1 MQQDKWVLMSREKQ
15 VRIKSAVIPR
25 RPWAKPPVTSQFPGH
40 DGPRP
45 RLSFVLKTLA
55 GDDSGMTEMH
65 LSDSNAQRTFKEAWE
80 RVFADPLST
89 QIAKNSM
96 IAMMRYLADLWIDS
110 GKSGEGENRV
120 DNPSRRNVEYK
131 PPAGTAPIVL
141 KSPEHPR
148 TFLSFWNPS
157 EITQEPPKTFGS
169 ISIDDGRSVSEIDAL
184 YKETPVLGWNAF
196 AISSGEAIS
205 ELFYRLVGDE
215 KRWPQIHKDGTQ
227 SLKELIFGFDLETF
241 NSAYR
246 FVLHHFGTKVAM
258 YWFAKLLDSPFS
270 RLLARCDDCGT
281 YFAYERVLRT
291 DIKGGTH
298 CRNCK
303 GCGSAKRMNRTRDK
317 RNDSL
322 VRFAAEFYGQFKPN
336 SRQPLTK
343 WIAEHVNR
351 RTGSIRAKAGKET
364 MSHYPVIT
372 GRWVTLHLTE
382 IEAEVE
388 RGKHATRE
396 N

>member
-1 MQQDKWVLMSREKQ
+1 MSREKQ
-15 VRIKSAVIPR
+15 VRIKSEVIPR
-25 RPWAKPPVTSQFPGH
+25 RPWARPPVTGQFPGH

-65 LSDSNAQRTFKEAWE
+65 LSDSNARQTFKEAWE
-80 RVFADPLST
+80 KVFADPLST

-96 IAMMRYLADLWIDS
+96 IAMTRYLADLWIDS

-120 DNPSRRNVEYK
+120 DNPSRRNVTFRA
-131 PPAGTAPIVL
+131 PAGTTPIVL
-141 KSPEHPR
+141 KIP
-148 TFLSFWNPS
+148 FLSLWDPS
-157 EITQEPPKTFGS
+157 EITQKSSEPPRSFEL
-169 ISIDDGRSVSEIDAL
+169 ISLDDGRPISEIDAL
-184 YKETPVLGWNAF
+184 YKETPIYGWNAF
-196 AISSGEAIS
+196 VISADLSIS
-205 ELFYRLVGDE
+205 ELFYQLVGNE
-215 KRWPQIHKDGTQ
+215 VRWPQISKDGTQ
-227 SLKELIFGFDLETF
+227 SLKELIFGFNLETF
-241 NSAYR
+241 NSSYR

-270 RLLARCDDCGT
+270 HLLARCDDCGT
-281 YFAYERVLRT
+281 YFAYERAPRT

-303 GCGSAKRMNRTRDK
+303 KCGSAKRMKSTRDK
-317 RNDSL
+317 RIDGM

-351 RTGSIRAKAGKET
+351 RTESIRAKAGKQR
-364 MSHYPVIT
+364 MSHYPAIT
-372 GRWVTLHLTE
+372 GRWVTQHLTE

-388 RGKHATRE
+388 RRKHATRK

>member
-1 MQQDKWVLMSREKQ
+1 MSSR
-15 VRIKSAVIPR
+15 VKSAVIPR
-25 RPWAKPPVTSQFPGH
+25 RPWARPPVTSQFPGH

-65 LSDSNAQRTFKEAWE
+65 LSDSNARQTFKEAWE

-89 QIAKNSM
+89 QIAKNGM

-120 DNPSRRNVEYK
+120 DNLSRRNVEYRA
-131 PPAGTAPIVL
+131 PAGTPPIVL
-141 KSPEHPR
+141 KSPKHSK
-148 TFLSFWNPS
+148 TFLSVWS
-157 EITQEPPKTFGS
+157 QSVISQEPLRSFEL
-169 ISIDDGRSVSEIDAL
+169 IALDDGRSVSEIDAL
-184 YKETPVLGWNAF
+184 YEETPIYGWNAF
-196 AISSGEAIS
+196 AISSGLSIS
-205 ELFYRLVGDE
+205 ELFYRLVGNE
-215 KRWPQIHKDGTQ
+215 SRWPQIHKDGSQ
-227 SLKELIFGFDLETF
+227 SLKELIFGFNLETF

-246 FVLHHFGTKVAM
+246 LACHQFGTKVAM
-258 YWFAKLLDSPFS
+258 YWFARLLDSPFS
-270 RLLARCDDCGT
+270 HLLARCDDCGT
-281 YFAYERVLRT
+281 YFAYERAPRT

-298 CRNCK
+298 CQNCK
-303 GCGSAKRMNRTRDK
+303 KCGSAKRMRLTRDK
-317 RNDSL
+317 RIDGMVS
-322 VRFAAEFYGQFKPN
+322 FAAEFYGQFKPN

-351 RTGSIRAKAGKET
+351 RTGSIKAKAGKET

-372 GRWVTLHLTE
+372 GRWVTQHLTE

-388 RGKHATRE
+388 RRRRNG
-396 N
+396 